1 MLRLL
6 FSWNIVS
13 NNFFQLQWPRTPSEK
28 LLHDMFEGSSTQL
41 LCILEAL
48 NDTNRRILITSP
60 PAPDADVEILDVY
73 AELFMAGQE
82 ILAGIKIKIICFR
95 NEIEI
100 PMSLIR
106 SSGNVAAKRNYF

>member
-1 MLRLL
+1 MDFQLSSFFIL
-6 FSWNIVS
+6 FILSS
-13 NNFFQLQWPRTPSEK
+13 QLQWPRTPSEK

-82 ILAGIKIKIICFR
+82 IVAGILHF
-95 NEIEI
+95 
-100 PMSLIR
+100 ML
-106 SSGNVAAKRNYF
+106 